1 MQSAVNSTYSGFSKI
16 YLMIRVGKF
25 AWKTGGE
32 SEKEREN
39 RKNERKRRGRQHMKD
54 CFKNI

>member
-1 MQSAVNSTYSGFSKI
+1 
-16 YLMIRVGKF
+16 MIRVGKF